1 MAATENIQREVAVV
15 IVIAVKELAGLLA
28 VHGNIVVIKVQHD
41 LLGWLVMLLNEVMP
55 QQLMG
60 LHHRLPVYLLLAP
73 SQCRLTRQD
82 FIFT

>member
-1 MAATENIQREVAVV
+1 MVAVAVVTGAQIAHQQMAATEDIQREVAVV

-55 QQLMG
+55 Q
-60 LHHRLPVYLLLAP
+60 
-73 SQCRLTRQD
+73 
-82 FIFT
+82 